1 MVGGPRSVGIRRL
14 PVRLGETAHMGD
26 GLISGESCELDSA
39 IWHKCAT
46 YKGVTV
52 PFSRWEESQ

>member
-1 MVGGPRSVGIRRL
+1 
-14 PVRLGETAHMGD
+14 MGD